1 MLFFCNVWIQIKIK
15 QMWKAKTEIDGPAG
29 KSIKNAYSLFNIG
42 NFSIQNL
49 MC

>member
-29 KSIKNAYSLFNIG
+29 KSIKMHTHYLILEILAYKI
-42 NFSIQNL
+42 
-49 MC
+49 